1 VARAAPTA
9 DAVEMA
15 APAAAAASSHL
26 AARASA
32 AAAAET
38 AVRAAR
44 AAAGWVRVARVGEA
58 RATAAAEDE
67 EATAVAMVMLE
78 GVTSSHQ
85 AAPGPTA
92 ASLVQVAVEGWA
104 AAAASAHVG
113 Q

>member
-1 VARAAPTA
+1 MARAAPTA
-9 DAVEMA
+9 VAVQMA

-26 AARASA
+26 AARAPA

-38 AVRAAR
+38 AARAAR
-44 AAAGWVRVARVGEA
+44 AAAGWVRVACVGEA

-78 GVTSSHQ
+78 GVTGSHQ

-92 ASLVQVAVEGWA
+92 APQVQVAVEGWA
-104 AAAASAHVG
+104 AASASAHAG